1 MGISIIIPTYN
12 GGRVFSR
19 CLEMIGQQEYDG
31 QVQLIVIDSGSTDG
45 TPELAE
51 KAGAFVERIGKGK
64 FHHANTRNKA
74 VFFADFDNI
83 VFTVQDA
90 VPCSESWLSDLER
103 SLFEADVAAVYT
115 DQIPHDDAKPYAR
128 FEIESISKA
137 RGWEQKIQEIESL
150 EVFKEMPYDVAY
162 RAIGLD
168 NVCAIYRRDLL
179 INIPFPEVDFAEDMA
194 WALKNMFLGH
204 KVLYNP
210 HIRVKHS
217 HNRSPE
223 YAFNRQVINSF
234 WCAKIMSRVRDDLSF
249 VTDEDLMALTGAL
262 GRFVNRLRSD
272 ILEGREPVDI
282 NRRRWPRVIDKIRQS
297 YSLRNRMKY
306 FIVDK
311 FSRES
316 NLKLPELTI
325 IEQQAEEGISHT
337 LNLIKSKYK
346 VTVEEELI
354 EALDQSVA
362 NILGRIY
369 GEAYASCMVKGN
381 ISSQLEAF
389 IKLYMRGV

>member
-1 MGISIIIPTYN
+1 MGISIIIPTRN
-12 GGRVFSR
+12 GGRIFFG
-19 CLEMIGQQEYDG
+19 CLEMIGQQDYRGEI
-31 QVQLIVIDSGSTDG
+31 QLIIVDSGSTDG
-45 TPELAE
+45 TIELAE
-51 KAGAFVERIGKGK
+51 GAGALIRKIDKKK
-64 FHHANTRNKA
+64 FHHSNTRNEA
-74 VFFADFDNI
+74 VFLADFENI

-90 VPCSESWLSDLER
+90 VPCSENWLSDLER

-115 DQIPHDDAKPYAR
+115 DQIPHDDATPYAR
-128 FEIESISKA
+128 FETESISKA
-137 RGWEQKIQEIESL
+137 RGREQKIQGIESL

-168 NVCAIYRRDLL
+168 NVSAIYRRDLL

-249 VTDEDLMALTGAL
+249 VTVGDLMALTGAL

-282 NRRRWPRVIDKIRQS
+282 NRRRLPRVIDKIRQS

-316 NLKLPELTI
+316 NLILPELTT
-325 IEQQAEEGISHT
+325 IEQQAEEGIRHI
-337 LNLIKSKYK
+337 LNLIENEYK
-346 VTVEEELI
+346 VTADEELI
-354 EALDQSVA
+354 GVLDQSVA
-362 NILGRIY
+362 NLLGRIY

-381 ISSQLEAF
+381 ISSKLQAF
-389 IKLYMRGV
+389 IKPYMGGV